1 MAVALADVQQIPAFQ
16 QFSEAQIELLA
27 SLLVRRHHA
36 PGELIFL
43 EGDSTKG
50 LWFILEG
57 RVRIIKMSEG
67 GRVQALCVMNPG
79 KCFGGCPL
87 FSMEK
92 NPANAQALD
101 DVVLLVLSHAETEY
115 LQEQNPDLMVLLLQI
130 YSERLGLLAHLSE
143 RLGTWSV
150 NARVNDML
158 LTYAEQEAQKLIV
171 RFTHEKL
178 AHLAGTVREVVTRHL
193 THLESHNI
201 IRQDQGII
209 EILDQEE
216 LQSACIVGHVT

>member
-1 MAVALADVQQIPAFQ
+1 MTVTLADVEQIPAFR
-16 QFSEAQIELLA
+16 QFTESQLALLA

-36 PGELIFL
+36 SGELIFL
-43 EGDSTKG
+43 EGDTTKG
-50 LWFILEG
+50 LWFVLEG

-87 FSMEK
+87 FSMER

-115 LQEQNPDLMVLLLQI
+115 LRDQNPELLHVLLQI

-158 LTYAEQEAQKLIV
+158 LTYAEQDDQKLIV

-193 THLESHNI
+193 TQLESHNVI
-201 IRQDQGII
+201 NQDQGVV
-209 EILDQEE
+209 EILDRDE
-216 LQSACIVGHVT
+216 LQSACIVGNAT

>member
-1 MAVALADVQQIPAFQ
+1 MTVALADVNQIPAFR
-16 QFSEAQIELLA
+16 QFSDSQMELLA
-27 SLLVRRHHA
+27 SLLVRRQHA
-36 PGELIFL
+36 SGELIFL
-43 EGDSTKG
+43 EGDTTKG
-50 LWFILEG
+50 LWFVLEG
-57 RVRIIKMSEG
+57 RVRIIKMSES

-87 FSMEK
+87 FSMEQ

-115 LQEQNPDLMVLLLQI
+115 LQEQNPALMHMLLQI

-150 NARVNDML
+150 NARINDML
-158 LTYAEQEAQKLIV
+158 LTYAEQDNQKLIV

-193 THLESHNI
+193 AQLESQRV
-201 IRQDQGII
+201 IRQDQGTI
-209 EILDQEE
+209 EILDRDE
-216 LQSACIVGHVT
+216 LQSACIVGNVT